1 MTSIEIKKKIEEE
14 KRRIE
19 EELQVENQELKLYQD
34 FFEKYSLID
43 VKKYDQIDCGKFFV
57 LYLHSTNPEKWPIKE
72 LEELVKSNHLLFL
85 KANSDS
91 FRNLINAVRF
101 MIETK
106 DADAMK
112 ELMQEKVNPIKPTLF
127 NKIFRRKELSREKM
141 KKNLNEIKKG
151 GCDIE
156 KLLNLLERED
166 NDVKEALSLVKMMK
180 ESGEFKESI
189 GEELIH
195 FLKQDNI
202 KASKEEI
209 EKITGKSWEAI
220 VDKKRLFKP

>member
-14 KRRIE
+14 KKRIE

-72 LEELVKSNHLLFL
+72 LEELVKSNQLLFL

-127 NKIFRRKELSREKM
+127 DKLFRRKELKNEPIKPTLFNKMFRRKELSREKM

-156 KLLNLLERED
+156 KLL
-166 NDVKEALSLVKMMK
+166 
-180 ESGEFKESI
+180 F
-189 GEELIH
+189 
-195 FLKQDNI
+195 
-202 KASKEEI
+202 
-209 EKITGKSWEAI
+209 
-220 VDKKRLFKP
+220 